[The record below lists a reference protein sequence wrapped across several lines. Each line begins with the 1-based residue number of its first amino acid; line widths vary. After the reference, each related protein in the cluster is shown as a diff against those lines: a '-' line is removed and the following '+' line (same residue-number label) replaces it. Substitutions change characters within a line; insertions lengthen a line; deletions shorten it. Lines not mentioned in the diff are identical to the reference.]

1 MPKSKQRASD
11 LVTCDRCGVNV
22 RARGLGSHSRSCAK
36 KEREQQEDEEFVS
49 IVQKAEKKELRRQR
63 RKIRN
68 NLQRLEDAQSS
79 AVNATAIWAADSDVG
94 SSPRQ
99 YPPADPLPDFHQT
112 DPGPNEL
119 DPGPNEPDLGPNEP
133 YPGPNESN
141 PGLNQPAHEL
151 DDIKVEHHPHS
162 QIPSTVHRFSEF
174 SLYQISVPLGNE
186 VREFDMHYRP
196 LWDWVLDLLRDKRL
210 APHFVFDAQR
220 LSKFNGERFVRFIYE
235 PWTANA
241 FWKAQSQLP
250 PDAKPLAFILY
261 ADKSKLSSFGSQK
274 GYPIIARIANLPVH
288 IRNSNTALG
297 GGRVVGWLPI
307 IVEDQ
312 EHAKKKNY
320 VDFKNAVWHTSFYQ
334 LLVSVA
340 KHSNTGYW
348 FECGDGI
355 RRHLWPLILIL
366 SADYEEQCVMALIRG
381 LKGKFPCPVCLV
393 PQDEQS
399 ILRTH
404 ELRTSHQSEDILR
417 TARSKLSEKE
427 KEGHLKA
434 FSLRNVENVFSRILH
449 VDVHRALSFDR
460 LHTNEEGLW
469 GDHLWKEVKFWI
481 LDLGREAAVKLDKN
495 FDELP
500 RWPNLTHF
508 SSVIAVD
515 FTDGS
520 VLGDLSKMI
529 VFAAQDILTSSH
541 CKLGQLLLRC
551 IHYYIEFDIYVSL
564 EVHTED
570 TIAAGRLALQ
580 KFSEMMD
587 EYIAQSHPET
597 NKNWNFP
604 KKHLVSHAFDDILA
618 KGVTRNYSTKPN
630 EKMHGSLRKIYLQ
643 RTNFKNV
650 ASQILHYD
658 EWLLT
663 STSMRTEL
671 DELDKYNQRDTCDPK
686 TNEALDDSNAGTSE
700 STTIHAHLGS
710 RQGNH
715 SFSDI
720 MHLHGT
726 DRAFTDFR
734 MKLNSFLNGFLP
746 QNNIPLPD
754 GRRIH
759 LQAEDTITEFR
770 FLRINYESL
779 VDWCMHQDLLR
790 CSPNFYG
797 SPRYDCVMVNTANTP
812 FFARLV
818 YMFSCLVGSTEFPL
832 ALIHP
837 YDVGI
842 ANSRRRRDN
851 DMGLWRVRA
860 KPRSSSE
867 IISVRSIVRGA
878 ALARN
883 PETDGDYFVIHTVD
897 TDMFLRV
904 KALQASA
911 QSL

>member
-1 MPKSKQRASD
+1 MFV
-11 LVTCDRCGVNV
+11 LVVNV
-22 RARGLGSHSRSCAK
+22 ESRWEFHECTVEIENVYVPISPGRNCKYHAKGGEMRHQRVGVVVVESIHLVPLDPEDPLAAYNVDVVRLFDNGPGQSVHALASLTVVGSVPSTATTPATIPGYWTPPQAASHEYYGLEFSSR
-36 KEREQQEDEEFVS
+36 
-49 IVQKAEKKELRRQR
+49 
-63 RKIRN
+63 N
-68 NLQRLEDAQSS
+68 T
-79 AVNATAIWAADSDVG
+79 VNATAIWAADSDIVMRG

-99 YPPADPLPDFHQT
+99 YPLADPLPDFHQT
-112 DPGPNEL
+112 DPGPNEP
-119 DPGPNEPDLGPNEP
+119 DPGLNEPDLGPNE
-133 YPGPNESN
+133 SN
-141 PGLNQPAHEL
+141 PDLNQPAHEL

-162 QIPSTVHRFSEF
+162 QIPSTMHHFSEF
-174 SLYQISVPLGNE
+174 SCSCPTEDYVPRNDSPWEPFRTRLDFEVAEIALEAAMTKDQTNRLLNLIHRSASGNDTFTLQNHDE
-186 VREFDMHYRP
+186 VCS
-196 LWDWVLDLLRDKRL
+196 LWDL
-210 APHFVFDAQR
+210 ASQCYTR
-220 LSKFNGERFVRFIYE
+220 
-235 PWTANA
+235 
-241 FWKAQSQLP
+241 SQLP

-261 ADKSKLSSFGSQK
+261 AHKSKLSSFGSQK
-274 GYPIIARIANLPVH
+274 GYPIIAHIDNLLVH
-288 IRNSNTALG
+288 ICNSNTALG
-297 GGRVVGWLPI
+297 GGHVVGWLPI

-334 LLVSVA
+334 LLALVA

-366 SADYEEQCVMALIRG
+366 SADYEEQCIMALIRG
-381 LKGKFPCPVCLV
+381 LKGKFPCP
-393 PQDEQS
+393 
-399 ILRTH
+399 
-404 ELRTSHQSEDILR
+404 
-417 TARSKLSEKE
+417 
-427 KEGHLKA
+427 
-434 FSLRNVENVFSRILH
+434 NVFSRILH
-449 VDVHRALSFDR
+449 VDVHRALSFNR

-481 LDLGREAAVKLDKN
+481 LDLGHEAAVKLDKN

-508 SSVIAVD
+508 SSVVAVD
-515 FTDGS
+515 FTNGS

-541 CKLGQLLLRC
+541 CKLGQLLLHC
-551 IHYYIEFDIYVSL
+551 IHYYVEFDIYVSL

-618 KGVTRNYSTKPN
+618 KG
-630 EKMHGSLRKIYLQ
+630 
-643 RTNFKNV
+643 NV

-663 STSMRTEL
+663 STSMCSEL
-671 DELDKYNQRDTCDPK
+671 DELDKYNQQDTCDPE
-686 TNEALDDSNAGTSE
+686 TNEVLDDSDAGTSK

-710 RQGNH
+710 RQGNN

-726 DRAFTDFR
+726 DRAFTNFR
-734 MKLNSFLNGFLP
+734 MKLNNLLNGFLP

-754 GRRIH
+754 GRHIH
-759 LQAEDTITEFR
+759 MQAEHTITEFR

-790 CSPNFYG
+790 CNPKFYG
-797 SPRYDCVMVNTANTP
+797 SPRYDCVIVNTANTP

-818 YMFSCLVGSTEFPL
+818 YMFTCLVGSTEFPL
-832 ALIHP
+832 ALIQP
-837 YDVGI
+837 YDVSI
-842 ANSRRRRDN
+842 ANSHQRRDN

-860 KPRSSSE
+860 KPCSSSE
-867 IISVRSIVRGA
+867 IISVWSIVRGA

-883 PETDGDYFVIHTVD
+883 PKTDGDYFVIHTVD

-911 QSL
+911 QPL

>member
-22 RARGLGSHSRSCAK
+22 RARGLGSHLRSCAK

-68 NLQRLEDAQSS
+68 NLQCLEDAQSS
-79 AVNATAIWAADSDVG
+79 AVNATAIWAADSDVVSVMQG

-119 DPGPNEPDLGPNEP
+119 DPGPNKPDLGPNEP

-174 SLYQISVPLGNE
+174 SRSCPTEDYVPRNDSPWEPFRTRLDFEVAEIALEAAMTKDQTNRLLNLIHRSASGNDTFTLQNHDEVRSLWDLASQRYTKFQNDTVSVPLGNE
-186 VREFDMHYRP
+186 VREFDMHYCP

-220 LSKFNGERFVRFIYE
+220 LSKFNGERF
-235 PWTANA
+235 
-241 FWKAQSQLP
+241 SQLP

-334 LLVSVA
+334 LLASVA
-340 KHSNTGYW
+340 KHSNTGY
-348 FECGDGI
+348 C
-355 RRHLWPLILIL
+355 
-366 SADYEEQCVMALIRG
+366 ADYEEQCVMALIRG

-481 LDLGREAAVKLDKN
+481 LDLGREAAVKLNKN

-541 CKLGQLLLRC
+541 CKLVQLLLRC

-663 STSMRTEL
+663 STSMCTEL
-671 DELDKYNQRDTCDPK
+671 DELDKYNQRDTCDPE

-700 STTIHAHLGS
+700 STTIHAHLG
-710 RQGNH
+710 
-715 SFSDI
+715 
-720 MHLHGT
+720 
-726 DRAFTDFR
+726 
-734 MKLNSFLNGFLP
+734 P
-746 QNNIPLPD
+746 
-754 GRRIH
+754 
-759 LQAEDTITEFR
+759 
-770 FLRINYESL
+770 
-779 VDWCMHQDLLR
+779 
-790 CSPNFYG
+790 SPTFG
-797 SPRYDCVMVNTANTP
+797 
-812 FFARLV
+812 
-818 YMFSCLVGSTEFPL
+818 
-832 ALIHP
+832 
-837 YDVGI
+837 
-842 ANSRRRRDN
+842 
-851 DMGLWRVRA
+851 
-860 KPRSSSE
+860 
-867 IISVRSIVRGA
+867 
-878 ALARN
+878 
-883 PETDGDYFVIHTVD
+883 
-897 TDMFLRV
+897 
-904 KALQASA
+904 
-911 QSL
+911 

>member
-1 MPKSKQRASD
+1 MP
-11 LVTCDRCGVNV
+11 
-22 RARGLGSHSRSCAK
+22 
-36 KEREQQEDEEFVS
+36 
-49 IVQKAEKKELRRQR
+49 
-63 RKIRN
+63 
-68 NLQRLEDAQSS
+68 
-79 AVNATAIWAADSDVG
+79 
-94 SSPRQ
+94 PR
-99 YPPADPLPDFHQT
+99 YGPQT
-112 DPGPNEL
+112 QTL
-119 DPGPNEPDLGPNEP
+119 
-133 YPGPNESN
+133 
-141 PGLNQPAHEL
+141 PAHEL

-174 SLYQISVPLGNE
+174 SRSCPTEDYVPRNDSPWEPFCTRLDFEVAEIALEAAMTKDQTNRLINLIHRSASGNDTFTLQNHDEVRSLWDLALQHYTRFQNDAVSVPLRNE
-186 VREFDMHYRP
+186 VLEFDMHYRP

-210 APHFVFDAQR
+210 APHFVFDAQC
-220 LSKFNGERFVRFIYE
+220 LSKFNGERFVRFIDE
-235 PWTANA
+235 PWTADV

-250 PDAKPLAFILY
+250 PNAKPLAFILY

-334 LLVSVA
+334 LLASVA

-348 FECGDGI
+348 FECRDGI
-355 RRHLWPLILIL
+355 RRHLWPLIIIL
-366 SADYEEQCVMALIRG
+366 SVNYEEQCIMALIRG

-404 ELRTSHQSEDILR
+404 ELHTSHQSEDILR
-417 TARSKLSEKE
+417 TARSKPSEKE
-427 KEGHLKA
+427 KEDHLKA
-434 FSLRNVENVFSRILH
+434 FSLRNIENVFSRILH

-460 LHTNEEGLW
+460 LHTNKEGLW

-495 FDELP
+495 
-500 RWPNLTHF
+500 
-508 SSVIAVD
+508 
-515 FTDGS
+515 
-520 VLGDLSKMI
+520 DLSKMI
-529 VFAAQDILTSSH
+529 IFAAQDMLTSSH

-551 IHYYIEFDIYVSL
+551 IHYYVEFDIYVSL

-630 EKMHGSLRKIYLQ
+630 EKMHGSLQKINLQ

-663 STSMRTEL
+663 STSMRSEL
-671 DELDKYNQRDTCDPK
+671 DELDKYNQRDTCDPE
-686 TNEALDDSNAGTSE
+686 TNEVLDDSNAGTSK

-710 RQGNH
+710 RQGNN

-726 DRAFTDFR
+726 DRAFTNFR
-734 MKLNSFLNGFLP
+734 MKLNDFLNGFLP

-759 LQAEDTITEFR
+759 MQAEDT
-770 FLRINYESL
+770 
-779 VDWCMHQDLLR
+779 
-790 CSPNFYG
+790 FYG
-797 SPRYDCVMVNTANTP
+797 SPRYDCVIVNTANTP
-812 FFARLV
+812 FFAHLV
-818 YMFSCLVGSTEFPL
+818 YMFTCLVGGTEFPL
-832 ALIHP
+832 ALIQP

-842 ANSRRRRDN
+842 ANSRWRRDN

-911 QSL
+911 QPL